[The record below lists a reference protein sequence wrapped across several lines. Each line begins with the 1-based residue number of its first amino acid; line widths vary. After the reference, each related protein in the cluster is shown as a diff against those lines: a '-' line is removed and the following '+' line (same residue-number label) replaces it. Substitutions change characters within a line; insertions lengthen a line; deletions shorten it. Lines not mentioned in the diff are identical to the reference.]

1 MVSGQQFLLDIPTI
15 RIEYQTFPLKVN
27 RCPKRS
33 INYRVFANLDYFK
46 TFNSSFVKT
55 SKLVVSPFVSE
66 CHADKEYIDYVL
78 HFEL

>member
-15 RIEYQTFPLKVN
+15 GIEYRTFPLKVN
-27 RCPKRS
+27 ICPKRS

-55 SKLVVSPFVSE
+55 LKLVVSPFVSE
-66 CHADKEYIDYVL
+66 FHADKEYMDYVL

>member
-33 INYRVFANLDYFK
+33 TNYRVFANLDYFK
-46 TFNSSFVKT
+46 TFNSNFEKT
-55 SKLVVSPFVSE
+55 LKLVVSPFVSE
-66 CHADKEYIDYVL
+66 FLADKEYIDYVL